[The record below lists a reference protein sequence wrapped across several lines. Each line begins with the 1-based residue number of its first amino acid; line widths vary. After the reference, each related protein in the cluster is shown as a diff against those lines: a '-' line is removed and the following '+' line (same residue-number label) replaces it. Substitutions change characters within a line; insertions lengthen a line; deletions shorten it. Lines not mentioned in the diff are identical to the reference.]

1 MRNYII
7 KRTFHAIFITWLV
20 STVIFVGVRLIPGGP
35 VHAMLGRRA
44 SQSQVEALRNQL
56 GLNQPIHVQYVDYMQ
71 NLMVLDFGQSI
82 RTGQEVTTIIINALP
97 KTASIGIVGVLFGLL
112 IAIPAG
118 IVSAT
123 RRGDPPDHVAT
134 VVAFLGLSSPA
145 FFIGILLMVVFSVQL
160 GILPV
165 FGYTELSEGFIPWF
179 RSILL
184 PGISVGLPYT
194 AVVMRMTRSSLLEV
208 LGQPYMKT
216 ARAKGLNNNVRLY
229 KHALQNALIP
239 VVTVAGIQLAV
250 IIGGVVTVE
259 IVFGIKGMGRVV
271 VQAILNRDYPV
282 AQVAIMVLA
291 IGFVYINLIVDI
303 TYTFIDPRIKYG
315 DEHE

>member
-1 MRNYII
+1 MRNYVI
-7 KRTFHAIFITWLV
+7 KRSIHAIFITWLV

-44 SQSQVEALRNQL
+44 SQSQVEALRTRL
-56 GLNQPIHVQYVDYMQ
+56 GLNRPIHVQYVDFIQ
-71 NLMVLDFGQSI
+71 DLLVLDFGQSI
-82 RTGQEVTTIIINALP
+82 RTSQEVTTIIMNALP
-97 KTASIGIVGVLFGLL
+97 KTAAIGVVGVLFGLL

-118 IVSAT
+118 IISAT
-123 RRGDPPDHVAT
+123 RRGDPSDHAAT
-134 VVAFLGLSSPA
+134 TVAFLGLSAPA
-145 FFIGILLMVVFSVQL
+145 FFIGILLMVIFSVEL
-160 GILPV
+160 GLLPV
-165 FGYTELSEGFIPWF
+165 FGYTPLNEGLLPWF
-179 RSILL
+179 KSVLL

-216 ARAKGLNNNVRLY
+216 ARAKGLNNSVRLY

-291 IGFVYINLIVDI
+291 IGFVYINLIVDLM
-303 TYTFIDPRIKYG
+303 YTFIDPRIKYG
-315 DEHE
+315 DEA

>member
-7 KRTFHAIFITWLV
+7 KRTLHAVFITWLV

-44 SQSQVEALRNQL
+44 SQSQVEALRAEL
-56 GLNQPIHVQYVDYMQ
+56 GLNRPIHVQYVDFIQ
-71 NLMVLDFGQSI
+71 DLLVLDFGQSI
-82 RTGQEVTTIIINALP
+82 RTSQEVTTIIINALP
-97 KTASIGIVGVLFGLL
+97 KTASIGLVGVLFGLL
-112 IAIPAG
+112 VAIPAG

-123 RRGDPPDHVAT
+123 RRGKPSDNVAT
-134 VVAFLGLSSPA
+134 IVAFLGLSSPA
-145 FFIGILLMVVFSVQL
+145 FFIGILLMVVFSVEL
-160 GILPV
+160 GLLPV
-165 FGYTELSEGFIPWF
+165 FGYTKLSEGFIPWF
-179 RSILL
+179 QSILL

>member
-1 MRNYII
+1 
-7 KRTFHAIFITWLV
+7 
-20 STVIFVGVRLIPGGP
+20 
-35 VHAMLGRRA
+35 
-44 SQSQVEALRNQL
+44 
-56 GLNQPIHVQYVDYMQ
+56 
-71 NLMVLDFGQSI
+71 
-82 RTGQEVTTIIINALP
+82 
-97 KTASIGIVGVLFGLL
+97 
-112 IAIPAG
+112 
-118 IVSAT
+118 
-123 RRGDPPDHVAT
+123 
-134 VVAFLGLSSPA
+134 
-145 FFIGILLMVVFSVQL
+145 
-160 GILPV
+160 
-165 FGYTELSEGFIPWF
+165 
-179 RSILL
+179 
-184 PGISVGLPYT
+184 
-194 AVVMRMTRSSLLEV
+194 
-208 LGQPYMKT
+208 MKT